1 MNIRIITDS
10 ASDIIEGQYP
20 LLSVLP
26 MTITFGEE
34 QFSDGVNLS
43 REEFYS
49 KLVETD
55 CMPSTSQIPP
65 YRFEE
70 EFKRLSG
77 GGAGGS
83 YNHVGQAFGHL
94 SQRSDRGSGI

>member
-34 QFSDGVNLS
+34 QFSDGS
-43 REEFYS
+43 
-49 KLVETD
+49 
-55 CMPSTSQIPP
+55 
-65 YRFEE
+65 
-70 EFKRLSG
+70 
-77 GGAGGS
+77 
-83 YNHVGQAFGHL
+83 
-94 SQRSDRGSGI
+94 